1 MPLRK
6 RVITPLTPRFRS
18 RLVGLSRFNGIVSG
32 LGRLL
37 GFRFLRFFRCIL
49 GLSIFDIGLIRL
61 GIAVFSLVVLIAVFL
76 LQIRGVL
83 RLVRI
88 DAELLEHV
96 GVVGDVFE
104 IVVNH
109 HVVAV
114 FVNLLVGILIL
125 KTVQQVIKLLGFLAA
140 AGLFKEV
147 LLGLHGTHT
156 VLTRKTLRA
165 ADGMNHFNGLVP
177 HLQIAK
183 GTGIHQEHL
192 DLGSAMQLLALIGQ
206 RQFHGLLRFTDTT
219 LAVSDERQV
228 VEEAVHTVGG
238 TELTQGQLVV
248 ALTVGHERERLAGK
262 VDAGGLT
269 GHPLGVFQGKFGIA
283 LLQRESGEDVQTN
296 VLRML
301 LGQAAQ
307 TFALILGQHR
317 PFHALGHLGLVG
329 TTVGVRVLRGEAHR
343 AVGVTART
351 PHVFRALLLTV
362 LALLFLRKLAEFAV
376 TTVVVA
382 AVVPA
387 EVATLT
393 ITMEITAIV
402 IPSVIAAEVTT
413 IVVTVLVA
421 RVLAVLAFVGT
432 VAAFAARLET
442 FTVTARTTAAVT
454 TLVEATGL
462 AVRLTVAAVALAITI
477 TARRVTLTILTAA
490 RLEALAIAVAARTE
504 AVAIEARTVAA
515 IAALAT
521 ETRAAALVE
530 VATLAVRLAVAAVA
544 LTVTITARRVAF
556 AILTTARLET
566 FTVMT
571 RLETALAA
579 RLETLA
585 TAVAR
590 SAIAIPLMAAAVG
603 LAGTLVTF
611 CHYLFSLIRC

>member
-1 MPLRK
+1 M
-6 RVITPLTPRFRS
+6 V
-18 RLVGLSRFNGIVSG
+18 
-32 LGRLL
+32 
-37 GFRFLRFFRCIL
+37 
-49 GLSIFDIGLIRL
+49 D
-61 GIAVFSLVVLIAVFL
+61 
-76 LQIRGVL
+76 
-83 RLVRI
+83 
-88 DAELLEHV
+88 
-96 GVVGDVFE
+96 
-104 IVVNH
+104 H

-114 FVNLLVGILIL
+114 FVNFLVGILVL
-125 KTVQQVIKLLGFLAA
+125 KTVQQVVELLGFLAA

-147 LLGLHGTHT
+147 LLGLHGTHA
-156 VLTRKTLRA
+156 VLTRQTLGA
-165 ADGMNHFNGLVP
+165 ADGVDHFNGLVP

-183 GTGIHQEHL
+183 GTGVHQEHL

-206 RQFHGLLRFTDTT
+206 RQFHGLLRFTDAT

-238 TELTQGQLVV
+238 AELTQGQLVV
-248 ALTVGHERERLAGK
+248 ALTVGHERERLTGE
-262 VDAGGLT
+262 VDAGCLT
-269 GHPLGVFQGKFGIA
+269 GHPLGVLQGKFGVA

-296 VLRML
+296 VLRMF

-382 AVVPA
+382 AIVTAEVTTIIAAVVPAEVAAVAITAIVVATEVATLTIAVEITAIVIPAVIATEVTTVIVTTEITTVPIATVVPTEISAVVVAA

-393 ITMEITAIV
+393 IAVEVTA
-402 IPSVIAAEVTT
+402 VIAAEITT
-413 IVVTVLVA
+413 IVITVLVA
-421 RVLAVLAFVGT
+421 RILAVLAFVGT
-432 VAAFAARLET
+432 VAAFAARLEA
-442 FTVTARTTAAVT
+442 FAVTARTIAAVT
-454 TLVEATGL
+454 TLAAEAG
-462 AVRLTVAAVALAITI
+462 
-477 TARRVTLTILTAA
+477 
-490 RLEALAIAVAARTE
+490 
-504 AVAIEARTVAA
+504 
-515 IAALAT
+515 
-521 ETRAAALVE
+521 AAALVE
-530 VATLAVRLAVAAVA
+530 AAGLAVRLAVAAVA
-544 LTVTITARRVAF
+544 LAITVTARRVAL
-556 AILTTARLET
+556 AILTATRLEAL
-566 FTVMT
+566 TVMT
-571 RLETALAA
+571 RLETALAT

-585 TAVAR
+585 AAVAR

>member
-1 MPLRK
+1 
-6 RVITPLTPRFRS
+6 
-18 RLVGLSRFNGIVSG
+18 
-32 LGRLL
+32 
-37 GFRFLRFFRCIL
+37 
-49 GLSIFDIGLIRL
+49 
-61 GIAVFSLVVLIAVFL
+61 
-76 LQIRGVL
+76 
-83 RLVRI
+83 
-88 DAELLEHV
+88 
-96 GVVGDVFE
+96 
-104 IVVNH
+104 
-109 HVVAV
+109 
-114 FVNLLVGILIL
+114 
-125 KTVQQVIKLLGFLAA
+125 
-140 AGLFKEV
+140 
-147 LLGLHGTHT
+147 
-156 VLTRKTLRA
+156 
-165 ADGMNHFNGLVP
+165 MNHFNGLVP

-387 EVATLT
+387 EVAAIAITAIVVAAEVATLT

-402 IPSVIAAEVTT
+402 IPSVIAAEVTTIIVTTEVTTLTIAVEVTAIIATEITT

-454 TLVEATGL
+454 TLVEATG
-462 AVRLTVAAVALAITI
+462 
-477 TARRVTLTILTAA
+477 
-490 RLEALAIAVAARTE
+490 
-504 AVAIEARTVAA
+504 
-515 IAALAT
+515 
-521 ETRAAALVE
+521 
-530 VATLAVRLAVAAVA
+530 LAVRLAVAAVA

>member
-1 MPLRK
+1 M
-6 RVITPLTPRFRS
+6 V
-18 RLVGLSRFNGIVSG
+18 
-32 LGRLL
+32 
-37 GFRFLRFFRCIL
+37 
-49 GLSIFDIGLIRL
+49 D
-61 GIAVFSLVVLIAVFL
+61 
-76 LQIRGVL
+76 
-83 RLVRI
+83 
-88 DAELLEHV
+88 
-96 GVVGDVFE
+96 
-104 IVVNH
+104 H

-125 KTVQQVIKLLGFLAA
+125 KTVQQVVELLGFLAA

-147 LLGLHGTHT
+147 LLGLHGTHA
-156 VLTRKTLRA
+156 VLTRQTLRA
-165 ADGMNHFNGLVP
+165 ADGVDHFNGLVP

-183 GTGIHQEHL
+183 GTGVHQEHL

-206 RQFHGLLRFTDTT
+206 RQFHGLLRLSDAT

-238 TELTQGQLVV
+238 AELTQGQLVV

-269 GHPLGVFQGKFGIA
+269 GHPLGVLQGKFGVA

-296 VLRML
+296 VLRVL

-382 AVVPA
+382 AIVTAEVTTIIAAVVPAEVAAVAITAIVVATEVATLTIAVEITAIVIPAVIATEVTTVIVTAEITTVPIATVVPTEISAVVVAA

-393 ITMEITAIV
+393 IAVETTA
-402 IPSVIAAEVTT
+402 VIAAEITT
-413 IVVTVLVA
+413 IVITVLVA
-421 RVLAVLAFVGT
+421 RILAVLAFVGT
-432 VAAFAARLET
+432 VAAFAARLEA
-442 FTVTARTTAAVT
+442 FAVTARTIAAVT
-454 TLVEATGL
+454 ALVEAAG
-462 AVRLTVAAVALAITI
+462 
-477 TARRVTLTILTAA
+477 
-490 RLEALAIAVAARTE
+490 
-504 AVAIEARTVAA
+504 
-515 IAALAT
+515 
-521 ETRAAALVE
+521 
-530 VATLAVRLAVAAVA
+530 LAVRLAVAAFAIAVA
-544 LTVTITARRVAF
+544 ARRVAL
-556 AILTTARLET
+556 AILTATRLEAL
-566 FTVMT
+566 TVMT

-585 TAVAR
+585 AAVAR

>member
-1 MPLRK
+1 M
-6 RVITPLTPRFRS
+6 
-18 RLVGLSRFNGIVSG
+18 
-32 LGRLL
+32 
-37 GFRFLRFFRCIL
+37 
-49 GLSIFDIGLIRL
+49 
-61 GIAVFSLVVLIAVFL
+61 
-76 LQIRGVL
+76 
-83 RLVRI
+83 I
-88 DAELLEHV
+88 D
-96 GVVGDVFE
+96 
-104 IVVNH
+104 H

-114 FVNLLVGILIL
+114 FVNLLVGILVL
-125 KTVQQVIKLLGFLAA
+125 KTVQQVVELLGFLAA

-147 LLGLHGTHT
+147 LLGLHGTHA
-156 VLTRKTLRA
+156 VLTRQPLGT
-165 ADGMNHFNGLVP
+165 ADGVNHFNGLVP

-183 GTGIHQEHL
+183 GTGVHQEHL

-206 RQFHGLLRFTDTT
+206 RQFHGLLRLSDAT

-238 TELTQGQLVV
+238 AELTQGQLVV
-248 ALTVGHERERLAGK
+248 ALTVGHERKRLAGE

-269 GHPLGVFQGKFGIA
+269 GHPLGVLQGKFGVA

-296 VLRML
+296 VLRVL

-343 AVGVTART
+343 AVGVTARA

-382 AVVPA
+382 AIVTAEVTTIIAAVVPA

-393 ITMEITAIV
+393 IAAEITAIV
-402 IPSVIAAEVTT
+402 IPAVIATEVTTVIVTTEITTVPIATVVPTEISAVIVAAEVATLTIAAEVTAVIAAEITT
-413 IVVTVLVA
+413 IVITVLVA
-421 RVLAVLAFVGT
+421 RILAVLAFVGT
-432 VAAFAARLET
+432 VAAFAARLEA
-442 FTVTARTTAAVT
+442 FAVTARTIAAVT
-454 TLVEATGL
+454 
-462 AVRLTVAAVALAITI
+462 ALA
-477 TARRVTLTILTAA
+477 A
-490 RLEALAIAVAARTE
+490 EAG
-504 AVAIEARTVAA
+504 
-515 IAALAT
+515 
-521 ETRAAALVE
+521 AAALVE
-530 VATLAVRLAVAAVA
+530 AAGLAVRLAVAAVA
-544 LTVTITARRVAF
+544 LAITVTARRVAL
-556 AILTTARLET
+556 AILTATRLET
-566 FTVMT
+566 LTVMT

-585 TAVAR
+585 AAVAR

>member
-1 MPLRK
+1 
-6 RVITPLTPRFRS
+6 
-18 RLVGLSRFNGIVSG
+18 
-32 LGRLL
+32 
-37 GFRFLRFFRCIL
+37 
-49 GLSIFDIGLIRL
+49 
-61 GIAVFSLVVLIAVFL
+61 
-76 LQIRGVL
+76 
-83 RLVRI
+83 
-88 DAELLEHV
+88 
-96 GVVGDVFE
+96 
-104 IVVNH
+104 
-109 HVVAV
+109 
-114 FVNLLVGILIL
+114 
-125 KTVQQVIKLLGFLAA
+125 
-140 AGLFKEV
+140 
-147 LLGLHGTHT
+147 
-156 VLTRKTLRA
+156 
-165 ADGMNHFNGLVP
+165 MNHFNGLVP

-387 EVATLT
+387 EVAAITITAIVVAAEVATLT

-402 IPSVIAAEVTT
+402 IPSVIAAEVTTIIVTTEVTTLTITMEITAIIATEITT

-462 AVRLTVAAVALAITI
+462 AVRLTVAAVALAI
-477 TARRVTLTILTAA
+477 
-490 RLEALAIAVAARTE
+490 
-504 AVAIEARTVAA
+504 
-515 IAALAT
+515 
-521 ETRAAALVE
+521 
-530 VATLAVRLAVAAVA
+530 
-544 LTVTITARRVAF
+544 TITARRVAF

>member
-1 MPLRK
+1 M
-6 RVITPLTPRFRS
+6 
-18 RLVGLSRFNGIVSG
+18 
-32 LGRLL
+32 
-37 GFRFLRFFRCIL
+37 
-49 GLSIFDIGLIRL
+49 D
-61 GIAVFSLVVLIAVFL
+61 
-76 LQIRGVL
+76 
-83 RLVRI
+83 
-88 DAELLEHV
+88 
-96 GVVGDVFE
+96 
-104 IVVNH
+104 
-109 HVVAV
+109 
-114 FVNLLVGILIL
+114 
-125 KTVQQVIKLLGFLAA
+125 
-140 AGLFKEV
+140 
-147 LLGLHGTHT
+147 
-156 VLTRKTLRA
+156 
-165 ADGMNHFNGLVP
+165 HFNGLVP

-183 GTGIHQEHL
+183 GTGVHQEHL

-206 RQFHGLLRFTDTT
+206 RQFHGLLRLSDAT

-238 TELTQGQLVV
+238 AELTQGQLVV

-269 GHPLGVFQGKFGIA
+269 GHPLGVLQGKFGVA

-296 VLRML
+296 VLRVL

-382 AVVPA
+382 AIVTAEVTTIIAAVVPAEVAAVAITAIVVATEVATLTIAVEITAIVIPVVIATEVTTVIVTAEISAVAITA

-393 ITMEITAIV
+393 IAVEVTA
-402 IPSVIAAEVTT
+402 VIAAEITT
-413 IVVTVLVA
+413 IVITVLVA
-421 RVLAVLAFVGT
+421 RILAVLAFVGT
-432 VAAFAARLET
+432 VAAFAARLEA
-442 FTVTARTTAAVT
+442 FAVTARTIAAVT
-454 TLVEATGL
+454 ALVEAAG
-462 AVRLTVAAVALAITI
+462 
-477 TARRVTLTILTAA
+477 
-490 RLEALAIAVAARTE
+490 
-504 AVAIEARTVAA
+504 
-515 IAALAT
+515 
-521 ETRAAALVE
+521 
-530 VATLAVRLAVAAVA
+530 LAVRLAVAAFAIAVA
-544 LTVTITARRVAF
+544 ARRVAL
-556 AILTTARLET
+556 AILTATRLEAL
-566 FTVMT
+566 TVMT

-585 TAVAR
+585 AAVAR

>member
-1 MPLRK
+1 M
-6 RVITPLTPRFRS
+6 
-18 RLVGLSRFNGIVSG
+18 
-32 LGRLL
+32 
-37 GFRFLRFFRCIL
+37 
-49 GLSIFDIGLIRL
+49 
-61 GIAVFSLVVLIAVFL
+61 
-76 LQIRGVL
+76 
-83 RLVRI
+83 I
-88 DAELLEHV
+88 D
-96 GVVGDVFE
+96 
-104 IVVNH
+104 H

-114 FVNLLVGILIL
+114 FVNLLVGILVL
-125 KTVQQVIKLLGFLAA
+125 KTVQQVVELLGFLAA

-147 LLGLHGTHT
+147 LLGLHGTHA
-156 VLTRKTLRA
+156 VLTRQPLGT
-165 ADGMNHFNGLVP
+165 ADGVNHFNGLVP

-183 GTGIHQEHL
+183 GTGVHQEHL

-206 RQFHGLLRFTDTT
+206 RQFHGLLRLSDAT

-238 TELTQGQLVV
+238 AELTQGQLVV
-248 ALTVGHERERLAGK
+248 ALTVGHERKRLAGE

-269 GHPLGVFQGKFGIA
+269 GHPLGVLQGKFGVA

-296 VLRML
+296 VLRVL

-343 AVGVTART
+343 AVGVTARA

-382 AVVPA
+382 AIVTAEVTTIIAAVVPA

-393 ITMEITAIV
+393 IAAEITAIV
-402 IPSVIAAEVTT
+402 IPAVIATEVTTVIVTTEITTVPIATVVPTEISAVIVAAEVATLTIAAEVTAVIAAEITT
-413 IVVTVLVA
+413 IVITVLVA
-421 RVLAVLAFVGT
+421 RILAVLAFVGT
-432 VAAFAARLET
+432 VAAFAARLEA
-442 FTVTARTTAAVT
+442 FAVTARTIAAVT
-454 TLVEATGL
+454 
-462 AVRLTVAAVALAITI
+462 ALA
-477 TARRVTLTILTAA
+477 A
-490 RLEALAIAVAARTE
+490 EAG
-504 AVAIEARTVAA
+504 
-515 IAALAT
+515 
-521 ETRAAALVE
+521 AAALVE
-530 VATLAVRLAVAAVA
+530 AAGLAVRLAVAAVA
-544 LTVTITARRVAF
+544 LAITVTARRVAL
-556 AILTTARLET
+556 AILTATRLET
-566 FTVMT
+566 LTIMT

-585 TAVAR
+585 AAVAR
-590 SAIAIPLMAAAVG
+590 SAIAIPLMAATVR

>member
-1 MPLRK
+1 M
-6 RVITPLTPRFRS
+6 
-18 RLVGLSRFNGIVSG
+18 
-32 LGRLL
+32 
-37 GFRFLRFFRCIL
+37 
-49 GLSIFDIGLIRL
+49 
-61 GIAVFSLVVLIAVFL
+61 
-76 LQIRGVL
+76 
-83 RLVRI
+83 I
-88 DAELLEHV
+88 D
-96 GVVGDVFE
+96 
-104 IVVNH
+104 H

-114 FVNLLVGILIL
+114 FVNLLVGILVL
-125 KTVQQVIKLLGFLAA
+125 KTVQQVVELLGFLAA

-147 LLGLHGTHT
+147 LLGLHGTHA
-156 VLTRKTLRA
+156 VLTRQPLGT
-165 ADGMNHFNGLVP
+165 ADGVNHFNGLVP

-183 GTGIHQEHL
+183 GTGVHQEHL

-206 RQFHGLLRFTDTT
+206 RQFHGLLRLSDAT

-238 TELTQGQLVV
+238 AELTQGQLVV
-248 ALTVGHERERLAGK
+248 ALTVGHERKRLAGE

-269 GHPLGVFQGKFGIA
+269 GHPLGVLQGKFGVA

-296 VLRML
+296 VLRVL

-343 AVGVTART
+343 AVGVTARA

-382 AVVPA
+382 AIVTAEVTTIIAAVVPA

-393 ITMEITAIV
+393 IAAEITTIV
-402 IPSVIAAEVTT
+402 IPAVIATEVTTVIVTTEVTTVPIATVVPTEISAVVVAAEAATLTIAAEITT
-413 IVVTVLVA
+413 IVITVLVA
-421 RVLAVLAFVGT
+421 RILAVLAFVGT
-432 VAAFAARLET
+432 VAAFAARLEA
-442 FTVTARTTAAVT
+442 FAVTARTIAAVT
-454 TLVEATGL
+454 
-462 AVRLTVAAVALAITI
+462 ALA
-477 TARRVTLTILTAA
+477 A
-490 RLEALAIAVAARTE
+490 EAG
-504 AVAIEARTVAA
+504 
-515 IAALAT
+515 
-521 ETRAAALVE
+521 AAALVE
-530 VATLAVRLAVAAVA
+530 AAGLAVRLAVAAVA
-544 LTVTITARRVAF
+544 LAITVTARRVAL
-556 AILTTARLET
+556 AILTATRLET
-566 FTVMT
+566 LTIMT

-585 TAVAR
+585 AAVAR
-590 SAIAIPLMAAAVG
+590 SAIAIPLMAAAVR